1 MAKKRLTRRQ
11 RQVRRNR
18 IILACAVIALL
29 FIIIIISV
37 SVRGCSKSRKKD
49 KSPEASTT
57 KAIESTQAKEN
68 STQTAS
74 SDTASSSDSA
84 SDNTSAASDN
94 TQAAATDNAAST
106 ASNTT
111 AAASSDS
118 SEYAPPLVPS
128 GNVVSKGTTSKGF
141 QIQEINGATYIDGVL
156 IANKTYA
163 LPQDFIPTN
172 PDQPVNSDRST
183 TCLDKTLMSA
193 WNKMLKD
200 ATANGLNIYISS
212 GYRSYNYQVNVYNR
226 YVQSDGAAKADTYSS
241 RPGNSEH
248 QTGLCFDLNTIEDS
262 FQYTSE
268 GKWVND
274 NCYKYGFCIR
284 FPKGKD
290 SYTGYQYESWHL
302 RYVGVELATKLYN
315 NGDWL
320 SLEEYFGITSEYS
333 D

>member
-1 MAKKRLTRRQ
+1 MTKRRLTRRQ

-18 IILACAVIALL
+18 IILACTAAALL
-29 FIIIIISV
+29 IIIIVIISV
-37 SVRGCSKSRKKD
+37 SMKGCSKSKKTD
-49 KSPEASTT
+49 KNGESTT
-57 KAIESTQAKEN
+57 AKVEESTQTKEN
-68 STQTAS
+68 ESTSEEVSSTDTNTDAS
-74 SDTASSSDSA
+74 SIMSDA
-84 SDNTSAASDN
+84 TSVP
-94 TQAAATDNAAST
+94 
-106 ASNTT
+106 
-111 AAASSDS
+111 ASSDS
-118 SEYAPPLVPS
+118 SEFAPPVVPS
-128 GNVVSKGTTSKGF
+128 GNTVSKGTTSKGF

-172 PDQPVNSDRST
+172 PDQPVNADRSS

-193 WNKMLKD
+193 WNTMLKD
-200 ATANGLNIYISS
+200 ATAKGLNIYIAS

-226 YVQSDGAAKADTYSS
+226 YVKSDGAAVADTYSS

-262 FQYTSE
+262 FQYTNE

-290 SYTGYQYESWHL
+290 SATGYQYESWHL
-302 RYVGVELATKLYN
+302 RYVGVDLATKLYN

-320 SLEEYFGITSEYS
+320 SLEEYFGITSEYPN
-333 D
+333 

>member
-1 MAKKRLTRRQ
+1 MAKRRLTRRQ

-18 IILACAVIALL
+18 IILACAAAALL
-29 FIIIIISV
+29 IIIIVIISV
-37 SVRGCSKSRKKD
+37 SIKGCSKSKNTD
-49 KSPEASTT
+49 KNGESTT
-57 KAIESTQAKEN
+57 AKVEESTQNKEN
-68 STQTAS
+68 ESTSEGTDSTNADNS
-74 SDTASSSDSA
+74 SATMSDITSA
-84 SDNTSAASDN
+84 SN
-94 TQAAATDNAAST
+94 
-106 ASNTT
+106 
-111 AAASSDS
+111 S
-118 SEYAPPLVPS
+118 SEFAPPVVPS

-141 QIQEINGATYIDGVL
+141 KIQEINGATYIDGVL

-172 PDQPVNSDRST
+172 PDQPVNADRSS

-193 WNKMLKD
+193 WNTMLKD
-200 ATANGLNIYISS
+200 ATSKGLNIYIAS

-226 YVQSDGAAKADTYSS
+226 YVKSDGVALADTYSS

-248 QTGLCFDLNTIEDS
+248 QTGLCFDLNSIEDS
-262 FQYTSE
+262 FQYTNE

-302 RYVGVELATKLYN
+302 RYVGVDLATKLYN

-320 SLEEYFGITSEYS
+320 SLEEYFGITSEYPN
-333 D
+333 

>member
-1 MAKKRLTRRQ
+1 MK
-11 RQVRRNR
+11 
-18 IILACAVIALL
+18 
-29 FIIIIISV
+29 
-37 SVRGCSKSRKKD
+37 GCSKSKKTD
-49 KSPEASTT
+49 KNEVTT
-57 KAIESTQAKEN
+57 TDKIEESTHSKEN
-68 STQTAS
+68 ESSNEEVSST
-74 SDTASSSDSA
+74 DTNTDTSSSIM
-84 SDNTSAASDN
+84 SDATSVS
-94 TQAAATDNAAST
+94 
-106 ASNTT
+106 
-111 AAASSDS
+111 ASSDS
-118 SEYAPPLVPS
+118 SEFAPPVVPS

-141 QIQEINGATYIDGVL
+141 KIQEINGATYIDGVL

-172 PDQPVNSDRST
+172 PDQPVNADRSS

-193 WNKMLKD
+193 WNTMLKD
-200 ATANGLNIYISS
+200 ATAKGLNIYIAS

-226 YVQSDGAAKADTYSS
+226 YVKSDGAAVADTYSS

-262 FQYTSE
+262 FQYTNE

-290 SYTGYQYESWHL
+290 SATGYQYESWHL
-302 RYVGVELATKLYN
+302 RYVGVDLATKLYN

-320 SLEEYFGITSEYS
+320 SLEEYFGITSEYPN
-333 D
+333 

>member
-1 MAKKRLTRRQ
+1 MTKRRLTRRQ

-18 IILACAVIALL
+18 IILACAAAALL
-29 FIIIIISV
+29 IIIIVIISV
-37 SVRGCSKSRKKD
+37 SMKGCSKSKKTD
-49 KSPEASTT
+49 KNGESTT
-57 KAIESTQAKEN
+57 AKVEESTQTKEN
-68 STQTAS
+68 ESTSEEVS
-74 SDTASSSDSA
+74 STDTSSIMSDA
-84 SDNTSAASDN
+84 TSGS
-94 TQAAATDNAAST
+94 
-106 ASNTT
+106 
-111 AAASSDS
+111 ASSDS
-118 SEYAPPLVPS
+118 SEFAPPVVPS
-128 GNVVSKGTTSKGF
+128 GNTVSKGTTSKGF

-172 PDQPVNSDRST
+172 PDQPVNADRSS

-193 WNKMLKD
+193 WNTMLKD
-200 ATANGLNIYISS
+200 ATAKGLNIYIAS

-226 YVQSDGAAKADTYSS
+226 YVKSDGAAVADTYSS

-262 FQYTSE
+262 FQYTNE

-290 SYTGYQYESWHL
+290 SATGYQYESWHL
-302 RYVGVELATKLYN
+302 RYVGVDLATKLYN

-320 SLEEYFGITSEYS
+320 SLEEYFGITSEYPN
-333 D
+333 

>member
-1 MAKKRLTRRQ
+1 MK
-11 RQVRRNR
+11 
-18 IILACAVIALL
+18 
-29 FIIIIISV
+29 
-37 SVRGCSKSRKKD
+37 GCSKSKKTD
-49 KSPEASTT
+49 KNGESTT
-57 KAIESTQAKEN
+57 AKVEESTQTKEN
-68 STQTAS
+68 E
-74 SDTASSSDSA
+74 SSSEEP
-84 SDNTSAASDN
+84 
-94 TQAAATDNAAST
+94 AST
-106 ASNTT
+106 NADNSSVTT
-111 AAASSDS
+111 ANATSVSASSDS
-118 SEYAPPLVPS
+118 SEFVPPVVPS
-128 GNVVSKGTTSKGF
+128 GNTVSKGTTSKGF

-172 PDQPVNSDRST
+172 PDQPVNADRSS

-193 WNKMLKD
+193 WKIMLKD
-200 ATANGLNIYISS
+200 ATAKGLNIYISS

-226 YVQSDGAAKADTYSS
+226 YVKSDGAAVADTYSS

-262 FQYTSE
+262 FQYTNE

-290 SYTGYQYESWHL
+290 SATGYQYESWHL
-302 RYVGVELATKLYN
+302 RYVGVDLATKLYN

-320 SLEEYFGITSEYS
+320 SLEEYFGITSQYPN
-333 D
+333 

>member
-1 MAKKRLTRRQ
+1 MTKRRLTRRQ

-18 IILACAVIALL
+18 IILACAAVALL
-29 FIIIIISV
+29 IIIIVIISV
-37 SVRGCSKSRKKD
+37 SMKGCSKSKKTD
-49 KSPEASTT
+49 KNEVTT
-57 KAIESTQAKEN
+57 TDKIEESTHSKEN
-68 STQTAS
+68 E
-74 SDTASSSDSA
+74 SSSEEVSSTDTNTDTSSSIM
-84 SDNTSAASDN
+84 SDATSVS
-94 TQAAATDNAAST
+94 
-106 ASNTT
+106 
-111 AAASSDS
+111 ASSDS
-118 SEYAPPLVPS
+118 SEFVPPVVPS
-128 GNVVSKGTTSKGF
+128 GNTVSKGTTSKGF
-141 QIQEINGATYIDGVL
+141 KIQEINGATYIDGVL

-172 PDQPVNSDRST
+172 PDQPVNADRSS

-193 WNKMLKD
+193 WNTMLKD
-200 ATANGLNIYISS
+200 ATAKGLNIYIAS

-226 YVQSDGAAKADTYSS
+226 YVKSDGAAVADTYSS

-262 FQYTSE
+262 FQYTNE

-290 SYTGYQYESWHL
+290 SATGYQYESWHL
-302 RYVGVELATKLYN
+302 RYVGVDLATKLYN

-320 SLEEYFGITSEYS
+320 SLEEYFGITSEYPN
-333 D
+333 

>member
-1 MAKKRLTRRQ
+1 MK
-11 RQVRRNR
+11 
-18 IILACAVIALL
+18 
-29 FIIIIISV
+29 
-37 SVRGCSKSRKKD
+37 GCSKSKKTD
-49 KSPEASTT
+49 KNRESTT
-57 KAIESTQAKEN
+57 AKVEESTQTKEN
-68 STQTAS
+68 ESTSEKVSSTDTNTSSAIMSDATSSSAS
-74 SDTASSSDSA
+74 S
-84 SDNTSAASDN
+84 N
-94 TQAAATDNAAST
+94 
-106 ASNTT
+106 
-111 AAASSDS
+111 S
-118 SEYAPPLVPS
+118 SEFAPPVVPS
-128 GNVVSKGTTSKGF
+128 GNVVSNGTTSKGF

-172 PDQPVNSDRST
+172 PDQPVNADRSS

-193 WNKMLKD
+193 WKIMLKD
-200 ATANGLNIYISS
+200 ATAKGLNIYISS

-226 YVQSDGAAKADTYSS
+226 YVKSDGAAVADTYSS

-262 FQYTSE
+262 FQYTNE
-268 GKWVND
+268 GKWIND

-290 SYTGYQYESWHL
+290 SATGYQYESWHL
-302 RYVGVELATKLYN
+302 RYVGVDLATKLYN

-320 SLEEYFGITSEYS
+320 SLEEYFGITSEYP

>member
-1 MAKKRLTRRQ
+1 MTKRRLTRRQ

-18 IILACAVIALL
+18 IILACAAAALL
-29 FIIIIISV
+29 IIIIVIISV
-37 SVRGCSKSRKKD
+37 SMKGCSKSKNAD
-49 KSPEASTT
+49 KNGKSTT
-57 KAIESTQAKEN
+57 AKVEESTPTKEN
-68 STQTAS
+68 ENTSEGADSTNADNSSATMSDITSTTAS
-74 SDTASSSDSA
+74 S
-84 SDNTSAASDN
+84 N
-94 TQAAATDNAAST
+94 
-106 ASNTT
+106 
-111 AAASSDS
+111 S
-118 SEYAPPLVPS
+118 SEQPAPEIPS

-141 QIQEINGATYIDGVL
+141 KIQEINGATYIDGVL

-172 PDQPVNSDRST
+172 PDQPVNADRSS

-193 WNKMLKD
+193 WNTMLKD
-200 ATANGLNIYISS
+200 ATAKGLNIYIAS

-226 YVQSDGAAKADTYSS
+226 YVKSDGAAVADTYSS

-262 FQYTSE
+262 FQYTNE

-290 SYTGYQYESWHL
+290 SATGYQYESWHL
-302 RYVGVELATKLYN
+302 RYVGVDLATKLYN

-320 SLEEYFGITSEYS
+320 SLEEYFGITSEYPN
-333 D
+333 

>member
-1 MAKKRLTRRQ
+1 MTKRRLTRRQ

-18 IILACAVIALL
+18 IILACAAAALL
-29 FIIIIISV
+29 IIIIVIISV
-37 SVRGCSKSRKKD
+37 SMKGCSKSKNANKNE
-49 KSPEASTT
+49 KSTT
-57 KAIESTQAKEN
+57 AKVEESTQTKEN
-68 STQTAS
+68 ESTSEEVS
-74 SDTASSSDSA
+74 STDTSSSIM
-84 SDNTSAASDN
+84 SDATSVS
-94 TQAAATDNAAST
+94 
-106 ASNTT
+106 
-111 AAASSDS
+111 ASSDS
-118 SEYAPPLVPS
+118 SEFAPPVVPS
-128 GNVVSKGTTSKGF
+128 GNTVSKGTTSKGF

-172 PDQPVNSDRST
+172 PDQPVNADRSS

-193 WNKMLKD
+193 WNTMLKD
-200 ATANGLNIYISS
+200 ATAKGLNIYIAS

-226 YVQSDGAAKADTYSS
+226 YVKSDGAAVADTYSS

-262 FQYTSE
+262 FQYTNE

-290 SYTGYQYESWHL
+290 SATGYQYESWHL
-302 RYVGVELATKLYN
+302 RYVGVDLATKLYN

-320 SLEEYFGITSEYS
+320 SLEEYFGITSQYPN
-333 D
+333 

>member
-1 MAKKRLTRRQ
+1 MTKRRLTRRQ

-18 IILACAVIALL
+18 IILACAAAALL
-29 FIIIIISV
+29 IIIIVIISV
-37 SVRGCSKSRKKD
+37 SMKGCSKSKKTD
-49 KSPEASTT
+49 KNGESTT
-57 KAIESTQAKEN
+57 AKVEESTQTKEN
-68 STQTAS
+68 ESTSEEVS
-74 SDTASSSDSA
+74 STDTSIMSDA
-84 SDNTSAASDN
+84 TSVS
-94 TQAAATDNAAST
+94 
-106 ASNTT
+106 
-111 AAASSDS
+111 ASSDS
-118 SEYAPPLVPS
+118 SEFAPPVVPS
-128 GNVVSKGTTSKGF
+128 GNTVSKGTTSKGF

-172 PDQPVNSDRST
+172 PDQPVNADRSS

-193 WNKMLKD
+193 WNTMLKD
-200 ATANGLNIYISS
+200 ATAKGLNIYIAS

-226 YVQSDGAAKADTYSS
+226 YVKSDGAAVADTYSS

-262 FQYTSE
+262 FQYTNE

-290 SYTGYQYESWHL
+290 SATGYQYESWHL
-302 RYVGVELATKLYN
+302 RYVGVYLATKLYN

-320 SLEEYFGITSEYS
+320 SLEEYFGITSEYPN
-333 D
+333 

>member
-1 MAKKRLTRRQ
+1 MTKRRLTRRQ

-18 IILACAVIALL
+18 IILACAAAALL
-29 FIIIIISV
+29 IIIIVIISV
-37 SVRGCSKSRKKD
+37 SMKGCSKSKKTD
-49 KSPEASTT
+49 KNEVTT
-57 KAIESTQAKEN
+57 TDKIEESTHSKEN
-68 STQTAS
+68 E
-74 SDTASSSDSA
+74 SSSEEVSSTDTNTDTSSSIM
-84 SDNTSAASDN
+84 SDATSVS
-94 TQAAATDNAAST
+94 
-106 ASNTT
+106 
-111 AAASSDS
+111 ASSDS
-118 SEYAPPLVPS
+118 SEFAPPVVPS
-128 GNVVSKGTTSKGF
+128 GNTVSKGTTSKGF

-172 PDQPVNSDRST
+172 PDQPVNADRSS

-193 WNKMLKD
+193 WNTMLKD
-200 ATANGLNIYISS
+200 ATAKGLNIYIAS

-226 YVQSDGAAKADTYSS
+226 YVKSDGAAVADTYSS

-262 FQYTSE
+262 FQYTNE

-290 SYTGYQYESWHL
+290 SATGYQYESWHL
-302 RYVGVELATKLYN
+302 RYVGVDLATKLYN

-320 SLEEYFGITSEYS
+320 SLEEYFGITSQYPN
-333 D
+333 

>member
-1 MAKKRLTRRQ
+1 MTKRRFTRRQ

-18 IILACAVIALL
+18 IILACAAAALL
-29 FIIIIISV
+29 IIIIVIISV
-37 SVRGCSKSRKKD
+37 SMKGCSKSKNAD
-49 KSPEASTT
+49 KNGKSTT
-57 KAIESTQAKEN
+57 ANVEESTPTKEN
-68 STQTAS
+68 ENTSEGADSTNADNSTATMSDITSTTAS
-74 SDTASSSDSA
+74 S
-84 SDNTSAASDN
+84 N
-94 TQAAATDNAAST
+94 
-106 ASNTT
+106 
-111 AAASSDS
+111 S
-118 SEYAPPLVPS
+118 SEYPAPEIPS

-141 QIQEINGATYIDGVL
+141 KIQEINGATYIDGVL

-172 PDQPVNSDRST
+172 PDQPVNADRSS

-193 WNKMLKD
+193 WNTMLKD
-200 ATANGLNIYISS
+200 ATAKGLNIYIAS

-226 YVQSDGAAKADTYSS
+226 YVKSDGAAVADTYSS

-262 FQYTSE
+262 FQYTNE

-290 SYTGYQYESWHL
+290 SATGYQYESWHL
-302 RYVGVELATKLYN
+302 RYVGVDLATKLYN

-320 SLEEYFGITSEYS
+320 SLEEYFGITSEYPN
-333 D
+333 

>member
-1 MAKKRLTRRQ
+1 MTKRRLTRRQ

-18 IILACAVIALL
+18 IILACAAATLL
-29 FIIIIISV
+29 IIIIVIISV
-37 SVRGCSKSRKKD
+37 SMKGCSKSKNAD
-49 KSPEASTT
+49 KNGKSTT
-57 KAIESTQAKEN
+57 AKVEESTPTKEN
-68 STQTAS
+68 ENTSEGADSTNADNSSATMSDITSTTAS
-74 SDTASSSDSA
+74 S
-84 SDNTSAASDN
+84 N
-94 TQAAATDNAAST
+94 
-106 ASNTT
+106 
-111 AAASSDS
+111 S
-118 SEYAPPLVPS
+118 SEYPAPEIPS

-141 QIQEINGATYIDGVL
+141 KIQEINGATYIDGVL

-172 PDQPVNSDRST
+172 PDQPVNADRSS

-193 WNKMLKD
+193 WNTMLKD
-200 ATANGLNIYISS
+200 ATAKGLNIYIAS

-226 YVQSDGAAKADTYSS
+226 YVKSDGAAVADTYSS

-262 FQYTSE
+262 FQYTNE

-290 SYTGYQYESWHL
+290 SATGYQYESWHL
-302 RYVGVELATKLYN
+302 RYVGVDLATKLYN

-320 SLEEYFGITSEYS
+320 SLEEYFGITSEYPN
-333 D
+333 

>member
-1 MAKKRLTRRQ
+1 MK
-11 RQVRRNR
+11 
-18 IILACAVIALL
+18 
-29 FIIIIISV
+29 
-37 SVRGCSKSRKKD
+37 GCSKSKKTD
-49 KSPEASTT
+49 KNEVTT
-57 KAIESTQAKEN
+57 TDKIEESTHSKEN
-68 STQTAS
+68 E
-74 SDTASSSDSA
+74 SSSEEVSSTDTNTDTSSSIM
-84 SDNTSAASDN
+84 SDATSVS
-94 TQAAATDNAAST
+94 
-106 ASNTT
+106 
-111 AAASSDS
+111 ASSDS
-118 SEYAPPLVPS
+118 SEFAPPVVPS

-141 QIQEINGATYIDGVL
+141 KIQEINGATYIDGVL

-172 PDQPVNSDRST
+172 PDQPVNADRSS

-193 WNKMLKD
+193 WKIMLKD
-200 ATANGLNIYISS
+200 ATAKGLNIYISS

-226 YVQSDGAAKADTYSS
+226 YVKSDGAAVADTYSS

-262 FQYTSE
+262 FQYTNE

-290 SYTGYQYESWHL
+290 SATGYQYESWHL
-302 RYVGVELATKLYN
+302 RYVGVDLATKLYN

-320 SLEEYFGITSEYS
+320 SLEEYFGITSEYPN
-333 D
+333 

>member
-1 MAKKRLTRRQ
+1 MTKRRLTRRQ

-18 IILACAVIALL
+18 IILACAAVALL
-29 FIIIIISV
+29 IIIIVIISV
-37 SVRGCSKSRKKD
+37 SMKGCSKSKKTD
-49 KSPEASTT
+49 KNEVTPTT
-57 KAIESTQAKEN
+57 KVEESTQTKEN
-68 STQTAS
+68 ENS
-74 SDTASSSDSA
+74 SEEP
-84 SDNTSAASDN
+84 
-94 TQAAATDNAAST
+94 AST
-106 ASNTT
+106 NADNSSATT
-111 AAASSDS
+111 ANATSVSASSDS
-118 SEYAPPLVPS
+118 SEFAPPVVPS
-128 GNVVSKGTTSKGF
+128 GNTVSKGTTSKGF

-172 PDQPVNSDRST
+172 PDQPVNADRSS

-193 WNKMLKD
+193 WNTMLKD
-200 ATANGLNIYISS
+200 ATAKGLNIYIAS

-226 YVQSDGAAKADTYSS
+226 YVKSDGAAVADTYSS

-262 FQYTSE
+262 FQYTNE

-290 SYTGYQYESWHL
+290 SATGYQYESWHL
-302 RYVGVELATKLYN
+302 RYVGVDLATKLYN

-320 SLEEYFGITSEYS
+320 SLEEYFGITSEYPN
-333 D
+333 

>member
-1 MAKKRLTRRQ
+1 MK
-11 RQVRRNR
+11 
-18 IILACAVIALL
+18 
-29 FIIIIISV
+29 
-37 SVRGCSKSRKKD
+37 GCSKSKKTD
-49 KSPEASTT
+49 KNEESTT
-57 KAIESTQAKEN
+57 AKVEESTQTKEN
-68 STQTAS
+68 E
-74 SDTASSSDSA
+74 SSSEEP
-84 SDNTSAASDN
+84 
-94 TQAAATDNAAST
+94 AST
-106 ASNTT
+106 NADNSSATT
-111 AAASSDS
+111 ANATSVPASSDS
-118 SEYAPPLVPS
+118 SEFAPPVVPS
-128 GNVVSKGTTSKGF
+128 GNTVSKGTTSKGF

-172 PDQPVNSDRST
+172 PDQPVNADRSS

-193 WNKMLKD
+193 WNTMLKD
-200 ATANGLNIYISS
+200 ATAKGLNIYIAS

-226 YVQSDGAAKADTYSS
+226 YVKSDGAAVADTYSS

-262 FQYTSE
+262 FQYTNE

-290 SYTGYQYESWHL
+290 SATGYQYESWHL
-302 RYVGVELATKLYN
+302 RYVGVDLATKLYN

-320 SLEEYFGITSEYS
+320 SLEEYFGITSQYPN
-333 D
+333 

>member
-1 MAKKRLTRRQ
+1 MTKRRLTRRQ

-18 IILACAVIALL
+18 IILACAAAALL
-29 FIIIIISV
+29 IIIIVIISV
-37 SVRGCSKSRKKD
+37 SMKGCSKSKNAD
-49 KSPEASTT
+49 KNGKSTT
-57 KAIESTQAKEN
+57 AKVEESTPTKEN
-68 STQTAS
+68 ENTSEGADSTNADNSSATMSDITSTTAS
-74 SDTASSSDSA
+74 S
-84 SDNTSAASDN
+84 N
-94 TQAAATDNAAST
+94 
-106 ASNTT
+106 
-111 AAASSDS
+111 S
-118 SEYAPPLVPS
+118 SEYPAPEIPS

-141 QIQEINGATYIDGVL
+141 KIQEINGATYIDGVL

-172 PDQPVNSDRST
+172 PDQPVNADRSS

-193 WNKMLKD
+193 WNTMLKD
-200 ATANGLNIYISS
+200 ATAKGLNIYIAS

-226 YVQSDGAAKADTYSS
+226 YVKSDGAAVADTYSS

-262 FQYTSE
+262 FQYTNE
-268 GKWVND
+268 GKWIND

-290 SYTGYQYESWHL
+290 SATGYQYESWHL
-302 RYVGVELATKLYN
+302 RYVGVDLATKLYN

-320 SLEEYFGITSEYS
+320 SLEEYFGITSQYPN
-333 D
+333 

>member
-1 MAKKRLTRRQ
+1 MTKRRLTRRQ

-18 IILACAVIALL
+18 IILACAAAALL
-29 FIIIIISV
+29 IIIIVIISV
-37 SVRGCSKSRKKD
+37 SMKGCSKSKNED
-49 KSPEASTT
+49 KNGKSTT
-57 KAIESTQAKEN
+57 AKVEESTQTKEN
-68 STQTAS
+68 ESTSEETAS
-74 SDTASSSDSA
+74 TNADNSSA
-84 SDNTSAASDN
+84 
-94 TQAAATDNAAST
+94 
-106 ASNTT
+106 TT
-111 AAASSDS
+111 ANATSVPASSDS
-118 SEYAPPLVPS
+118 SEFAPPVVPS
-128 GNVVSKGTTSKGF
+128 GNTVSKGTTSKGF

-172 PDQPVNSDRST
+172 PDQPVNADRSS

-193 WNKMLKD
+193 WNTMLKD
-200 ATANGLNIYISS
+200 ATAKGLNIYIAS

-226 YVQSDGAAKADTYSS
+226 YVKSDGAAVADTYSS

-262 FQYTSE
+262 FQYTNE
-268 GKWVND
+268 GKWIND

-290 SYTGYQYESWHL
+290 SATGYQYESWHL
-302 RYVGVELATKLYN
+302 RYVGIDLATKLYN

-320 SLEEYFGITSEYS
+320 SLEEYFGITSQYPN
-333 D
+333 

>member
-1 MAKKRLTRRQ
+1 MTKRRLTRRQ

-18 IILACAVIALL
+18 IILACAAAALL
-29 FIIIIISV
+29 IIIIVIISV
-37 SVRGCSKSRKKD
+37 SMKGCSKSKKTD
-49 KSPEASTT
+49 KNRESTT
-57 KAIESTQAKEN
+57 AKVEESTQTKEN
-68 STQTAS
+68 ESTSEKVSSTDTNTSSAIMSDATSSSAS
-74 SDTASSSDSA
+74 S
-84 SDNTSAASDN
+84 N
-94 TQAAATDNAAST
+94 
-106 ASNTT
+106 
-111 AAASSDS
+111 S
-118 SEYAPPLVPS
+118 SEFAPPVVPS
-128 GNVVSKGTTSKGF
+128 GNVVSNGTTSKGF

-172 PDQPVNSDRST
+172 PDQPVNADRSS

-193 WNKMLKD
+193 WKIMLKD
-200 ATANGLNIYISS
+200 ATAKGLNIYISS

-226 YVQSDGAAKADTYSS
+226 YVKSDGAAVADTYSS

-262 FQYTSE
+262 FQYTNE
-268 GKWVND
+268 GKWIND

-290 SYTGYQYESWHL
+290 SATGYQYESWHL
-302 RYVGVELATKLYN
+302 RYVGVDLATKLYN

-320 SLEEYFGITSEYS
+320 SLEEYFGITSEYP

>member
-1 MAKKRLTRRQ
+1 MTKRRLTRRQ
-11 RQVRRNR
+11 HQVRRNR
-18 IILACAVIALL
+18 IILACAAAALL
-29 FIIIIISV
+29 IIIIVIISV
-37 SVRGCSKSRKKD
+37 SMKGCSKSKNED
-49 KSPEASTT
+49 KNGKSTT
-57 KAIESTQAKEN
+57 AKVEESTPTKEN
-68 STQTAS
+68 ENTSEGADSTNADNSSATMSDITSTTAS
-74 SDTASSSDSA
+74 S
-84 SDNTSAASDN
+84 N
-94 TQAAATDNAAST
+94 
-106 ASNTT
+106 
-111 AAASSDS
+111 S
-118 SEYAPPLVPS
+118 SEYPAPEIPS

-172 PDQPVNSDRST
+172 PDQPVNADRSS

-193 WNKMLKD
+193 WNTMLKD
-200 ATANGLNIYISS
+200 ATAKGLNIYIAS

-226 YVQSDGAAKADTYSS
+226 YVKSDGAAVADTYSS

-262 FQYTSE
+262 FQYTNE

-290 SYTGYQYESWHL
+290 SATGYQYESWHL
-302 RYVGVELATKLYN
+302 RYVGVDLATKLYN

-320 SLEEYFGITSEYS
+320 SLEEYFGITSEYPN
-333 D
+333 

>member
-1 MAKKRLTRRQ
+1 MTKRRLTRRQ

-18 IILACAVIALL
+18 IILACAAAALL
-29 FIIIIISV
+29 IIIIVIISV
-37 SVRGCSKSRKKD
+37 SMKSCSKSKKTD
-49 KSPEASTT
+49 KNGESTT
-57 KAIESTQAKEN
+57 AKVEESTQTKEN
-68 STQTAS
+68 E
-74 SDTASSSDSA
+74 SSSEEP
-84 SDNTSAASDN
+84 
-94 TQAAATDNAAST
+94 AST
-106 ASNTT
+106 NADNSSVTT
-111 AAASSDS
+111 ANATSVSASSDS
-118 SEYAPPLVPS
+118 SEFVPPVVPS
-128 GNVVSKGTTSKGF
+128 GNTVSKGTTSKGF

-172 PDQPVNSDRST
+172 PDQPVNADRSS

-193 WNKMLKD
+193 WKIMLKD
-200 ATANGLNIYISS
+200 ATAKGLNIYISS

-226 YVQSDGAAKADTYSS
+226 YVKSDGAAVADTYSS

-262 FQYTSE
+262 FQYTNE
-268 GKWVND
+268 GKWIND

-290 SYTGYQYESWHL
+290 SATGYQYESWHL
-302 RYVGVELATKLYN
+302 RYVGVDLATKLYN

-320 SLEEYFGITSEYS
+320 SLEEYFGITSQYPN
-333 D
+333 

>member
-1 MAKKRLTRRQ
+1 MTKRRLTRRQ
-11 RQVRRNR
+11 RQVRINR
-18 IILACAVIALL
+18 IILACAAAALL
-29 FIIIIISV
+29 IIIIVIISV
-37 SVRGCSKSRKKD
+37 SMKGCSKSKKTD
-49 KSPEASTT
+49 KNGESTT
-57 KAIESTQAKEN
+57 AKVEESTQTKEN
-68 STQTAS
+68 E
-74 SDTASSSDSA
+74 SSSEEP
-84 SDNTSAASDN
+84 
-94 TQAAATDNAAST
+94 AST
-106 ASNTT
+106 NADNSSVTT
-111 AAASSDS
+111 TNATSVSASSDS
-118 SEYAPPLVPS
+118 SEFVPPVIPS
-128 GNVVSKGTTSKGF
+128 GNTVSKGTTSKGF

-172 PDQPVNSDRST
+172 PDQPVNADRSS

-193 WNKMLKD
+193 WKIMLKD
-200 ATANGLNIYISS
+200 ATAKGLNIYISS

-226 YVQSDGAAKADTYSS
+226 YVKSDGAAVADTYSS

-262 FQYTSE
+262 FQYTNE

-290 SYTGYQYESWHL
+290 SATGYQYESWHL
-302 RYVGVELATKLYN
+302 RYVGVDLATKLYN

-320 SLEEYFGITSEYS
+320 SLEEYFGITSEYPN
-333 D
+333 

>member
-1 MAKKRLTRRQ
+1 MTKRRLTRRQ

-18 IILACAVIALL
+18 IILACAAAALL
-29 FIIIIISV
+29 IIIIVIISV
-37 SVRGCSKSRKKD
+37 SMKGCSKSKKTD
-49 KSPEASTT
+49 KNKETPTT
-57 KAIESTQAKEN
+57 KVEESTQTKEN
-68 STQTAS
+68 ENS
-74 SDTASSSDSA
+74 SEEP
-84 SDNTSAASDN
+84 
-94 TQAAATDNAAST
+94 AST
-106 ASNTT
+106 NADNSSATT
-111 AAASSDS
+111 ANATSVSASSDS
-118 SEYAPPLVPS
+118 SEFAPPVVPS
-128 GNVVSKGTTSKGF
+128 GNTVSKGTTSKGF

-172 PDQPVNSDRST
+172 PDQPVNADRSS

-193 WNKMLKD
+193 WNTMLKD
-200 ATANGLNIYISS
+200 ATAKGLNIYIAS

-226 YVQSDGAAKADTYSS
+226 YVKSDGAAVADTYSS

-262 FQYTSE
+262 FQYTNE

-290 SYTGYQYESWHL
+290 SATGYQYESWHL
-302 RYVGVELATKLYN
+302 RYVGVDLATKLYN

-320 SLEEYFGITSEYS
+320 SLEEYFGITSQYPN
-333 D
+333 

>member
-1 MAKKRLTRRQ
+1 MTKRRLTRRQ

-18 IILACAVIALL
+18 IILACAAAALL
-29 FIIIIISV
+29 IIIIVIISV
-37 SVRGCSKSRKKD
+37 SMKGCSKSKKTD
-49 KSPEASTT
+49 KNEVTT
-57 KAIESTQAKEN
+57 TDKIEESTHSKEN
-68 STQTAS
+68 E
-74 SDTASSSDSA
+74 SSSEEVSSTDTNTDTSSSIM
-84 SDNTSAASDN
+84 SDATSVS
-94 TQAAATDNAAST
+94 
-106 ASNTT
+106 
-111 AAASSDS
+111 ASSDS
-118 SEYAPPLVPS
+118 SEFAPPVVPS

-172 PDQPVNSDRST
+172 PDQPVNADRSS

-193 WNKMLKD
+193 WKIMLKD
-200 ATANGLNIYISS
+200 ATAKGLNIYISS

-226 YVQSDGAAKADTYSS
+226 YVKSDGAAVADTYSS

-262 FQYTSE
+262 FQYTNE

-290 SYTGYQYESWHL
+290 SATGYQYESWHL
-302 RYVGVELATKLYN
+302 RYVGVDLATKLYN

-320 SLEEYFGITSEYS
+320 SLEEYFGITSEYPN
-333 D
+333 

>member
-1 MAKKRLTRRQ
+1 MTKRRLTRRQ

-18 IILACAVIALL
+18 IILACAAAALL
-29 FIIIIISV
+29 IIIIVIISV
-37 SVRGCSKSRKKD
+37 SMKSCSKSKKTD
-49 KSPEASTT
+49 KNGESTT
-57 KAIESTQAKEN
+57 ATVEESTQTKEN
-68 STQTAS
+68 ESTSEVADSTNADNS
-74 SDTASSSDSA
+74 SA
-84 SDNTSAASDN
+84 
-94 TQAAATDNAAST
+94 
-106 ASNTT
+106 TT
-111 AAASSDS
+111 ANATSVSASSDS
-118 SEYAPPLVPS
+118 SEFVPPVVPS
-128 GNVVSKGTTSKGF
+128 GNTVSKGTTSKGF

-172 PDQPVNSDRST
+172 PDQPVNADRSS

-193 WNKMLKD
+193 WKIMLKD
-200 ATANGLNIYISS
+200 ATAKGLNIYISS

-262 FQYTSE
+262 FQYTNE
-268 GKWVND
+268 GKWIND

-290 SYTGYQYESWHL
+290 SATGYQYESWHL
-302 RYVGVELATKLYN
+302 RYVGVDLATKLYN

-320 SLEEYFGITSEYS
+320 SLEEYFGITSQYPN
-333 D
+333 

>member
-1 MAKKRLTRRQ
+1 MTKRRLTRRQ

-18 IILACAVIALL
+18 IILACAAAALL
-29 FIIIIISV
+29 IIIIVIISV
-37 SVRGCSKSRKKD
+37 SMKGCSKSKKTD
-49 KSPEASTT
+49 KHGESTT
-57 KAIESTQAKEN
+57 AKVEESTQTKEN
-68 STQTAS
+68 EIS
-74 SDTASSSDSA
+74 SEEP
-84 SDNTSAASDN
+84 
-94 TQAAATDNAAST
+94 AST
-106 ASNTT
+106 NADNSSVTT
-111 AAASSDS
+111 ANATSVSASSDS
-118 SEYAPPLVPS
+118 SEFVPPVVPS
-128 GNVVSKGTTSKGF
+128 GNTVSKGTTSKGF

-172 PDQPVNSDRST
+172 PDQPVNADRSS

-193 WNKMLKD
+193 WNTMLKD
-200 ATANGLNIYISS
+200 ATAKGLNIYIAS

-226 YVQSDGAAKADTYSS
+226 YVKSDGAAVADTYSS

-262 FQYTSE
+262 FQYTNE

-290 SYTGYQYESWHL
+290 SATGYQYESWHL
-302 RYVGVELATKLYN
+302 RYVGVDLATKLYN

-320 SLEEYFGITSEYS
+320 SLEEYFGITSQYPN
-333 D
+333 

>member
-1 MAKKRLTRRQ
+1 MTKRRLTRRQ

-18 IILACAVIALL
+18 IILACAAAALL
-29 FIIIIISV
+29 IIIIVIISV
-37 SVRGCSKSRKKD
+37 SMKGCSKSKKTD
-49 KSPEASTT
+49 KNGKSTT
-57 KAIESTQAKEN
+57 ATVEESTQTKEN
-68 STQTAS
+68 ESLS
-74 SDTASSSDSA
+74 EEP
-84 SDNTSAASDN
+84 
-94 TQAAATDNAAST
+94 AST
-106 ASNTT
+106 NADNSSVTT
-111 AAASSDS
+111 ANATSVSASSDS
-118 SEYAPPLVPS
+118 SEFVPPVVPS
-128 GNVVSKGTTSKGF
+128 GNTVSKGTTSKGF

-172 PDQPVNSDRST
+172 PDQPVNADRSS

-193 WNKMLKD
+193 WNTMLKD
-200 ATANGLNIYISS
+200 ATAKGLNIYIAS

-226 YVQSDGAAKADTYSS
+226 YVKSDGAAVADTYSS

-262 FQYTSE
+262 FQYTNE

-290 SYTGYQYESWHL
+290 SATGYQYESWHL
-302 RYVGVELATKLYN
+302 RYVGVDLATKLYN

-320 SLEEYFGITSEYS
+320 SLEEYFGITSEYPN
-333 D
+333 

>member
-1 MAKKRLTRRQ
+1 MTKRRLTRRQ

-18 IILACAVIALL
+18 IILACAAAALL
-29 FIIIIISV
+29 IIIIVIISV
-37 SVRGCSKSRKKD
+37 SMKGCSKSKKTD
-49 KSPEASTT
+49 KNGKSTT
-57 KAIESTQAKEN
+57 ATVEESTQTKEN
-68 STQTAS
+68 E
-74 SDTASSSDSA
+74 SSSEEP
-84 SDNTSAASDN
+84 
-94 TQAAATDNAAST
+94 AST
-106 ASNTT
+106 NADNSSVTT
-111 AAASSDS
+111 ANATSVSTSSDS
-118 SEYAPPLVPS
+118 SEFVPPVVPS
-128 GNVVSKGTTSKGF
+128 GNTVSKGTTSKGF

-172 PDQPVNSDRST
+172 PDQPVNADRSS

-193 WNKMLKD
+193 WKIMLKD
-200 ATANGLNIYISS
+200 ATAKGLNIYISS

-226 YVQSDGAAKADTYSS
+226 YVKSDGAAVADTYSS

-262 FQYTSE
+262 FQYTNE

-290 SYTGYQYESWHL
+290 SATGYQYESWHL
-302 RYVGVELATKLYN
+302 RYVGVDLATKLYN

-320 SLEEYFGITSEYS
+320 SLEEYFGITSQYPN
-333 D
+333 

>member
-1 MAKKRLTRRQ
+1 MTKRRLTRRQ
-11 RQVRRNR
+11 RQVRKNR
-18 IILACAVIALL
+18 IILACAAAALL
-29 FIIIIISV
+29 IIIIVIISV
-37 SVRGCSKSRKKD
+37 SMKGCSKSKNAD
-49 KSPEASTT
+49 KNGKSTT
-57 KAIESTQAKEN
+57 AKVEESTPTKEN
-68 STQTAS
+68 ENTSEGADSTNSDNSSATMSDSTSTTAS
-74 SDTASSSDSA
+74 S
-84 SDNTSAASDN
+84 N
-94 TQAAATDNAAST
+94 
-106 ASNTT
+106 
-111 AAASSDS
+111 S
-118 SEYAPPLVPS
+118 SEYPAPEIPS
-128 GNVVSKGTTSKGF
+128 GNVVFKGTTSKGF
-141 QIQEINGATYIDGVL
+141 KIQEINGATYIDGVL

-172 PDQPVNSDRST
+172 PDQPVNADRSS

-193 WNKMLKD
+193 WNTMLKD
-200 ATANGLNIYISS
+200 ATAKGLNIYIAS

-226 YVQSDGAAKADTYSS
+226 YVKSDGAAVADTYSS

-262 FQYTSE
+262 FQYTNE

-290 SYTGYQYESWHL
+290 SATGYQYESWHL
-302 RYVGVELATKLYN
+302 RYVGVDLATKLYN

-320 SLEEYFGITSEYS
+320 SLEEYFGITSEYP